1 MKKGSELGLT
11 SSLTASAPKVSSNSK
26 NHSRLIKGSDLKIP
40 LLPSKPTDLTITKNV
55 SSGNQNSESM
65 VFEST
70 EGNKKDTFD

>member
-1 MKKGSELGLT
+1 
-11 SSLTASAPKVSSNSK
+11 
-26 NHSRLIKGSDLKIP
+26 LIKGSDLKIP

-55 SSGNQNSESM
+55 SGGNQNSESM